1 MSGGLVSL
9 VYASTASQPFRE
21 TALEELLA
29 TCRRLNAARDVT
41 GMLLYRGGRFIQILE
56 GARDTVDELFAK
68 ISRDPRHHDV
78 RMLIEEPIAERRFV
92 EWTMGYHAFRADP
105 AGSPSGYRDSFADL
119 ESGVDR
125 EAARRALA
133 ELTLWFRV
141 RSPRASDVAS

>member
-78 RMLIEEPIAERRFV
+78 RMLIEEPISERRFV

-141 RSPRASDVAS
+141 RSTRTSEVAR